1 VTLLFLVRHGVTSH
15 TGKKLSGRLPG
26 IALTEA
32 GRAQAEAA
40 AEGLAEI
47 PLKAIYT
54 SPIER
59 TTETARII
67 GRKHGLAV
75 RTNKQL
81 SEVEYGTWTN
91 KSLKVLA
98 RTKLWTSV
106 QRWPSGARFPEGE
119 SFVEIQSRG
128 VAAIDGLHSQHP
140 KDQICVVSHGDLIRL
155 VLAFYMGIHLDLF
168 QRIHVSPGSISVL
181 SLSDS
186 GPAVLTLNAP
196 PGTSFGG
203 S

>member
-1 VTLLFLVRHGVTSH
+1 VTLFYLVRHGVTSH

-26 IALTEA
+26 ISLTDA
-32 GRAQAEAA
+32 GREQAEAV
-40 AEGLAEI
+40 AESLAKV
-47 PLKAIYT
+47 PLKFVYT

-59 TTETARII
+59 TAETAKII
-67 GRKHGLAV
+67 ASKHGLSV
-75 RTNKQL
+75 RTNKPL

-91 KSLKVLA
+91 KSLKVVA

-106 QRWPSGARFPEGE
+106 QRWPSGTRFPEGE
-119 SFVEIQSRG
+119 SFAEIQSRG
-128 VAAIDGLHSQHP
+128 VAAIESLRSNHP
-140 KDQICVVSHGDLIRL
+140 KDQLCVVSHGDVIRL
-155 VLAFYMGIHLDLF
+155 VMAHYMGIHLDLF

-181 SLSDS
+181 SVTDS
-186 GPAVLTLNAP
+186 GPAVLTLNSP

>member
-1 VTLLFLVRHGVTSH
+1 VTLFYLVRHGVTSH

-26 IALTEA
+26 ISLTDV
-32 GRAQAEAA
+32 GRKQAEAV
-40 AEGLAEI
+40 AESLAEV
-47 PLKAIYT
+47 PLKFVYT

-59 TTETARII
+59 TAETAKII
-67 GRKHGLAV
+67 ASKHGLSV
-75 RTNKQL
+75 RTNKHL
-81 SEVEYGTWTN
+81 LEVEYGNWTN
-91 KSLKVLA
+91 KSLKVVA

-106 QRWPSGARFPEGE
+106 RGWPSGARFPEGE
-119 SFVEIQSRG
+119 SFTEIQSRG
-128 VAAIDGLHSQHP
+128 VAAIESLRSNHP
-140 KDQICVVSHGDLIRL
+140 KDRLCLVSHGDVIRL
-155 VLAFYMGIHLDLF
+155 VMAHYMGIHLDLF

-181 SLSDS
+181 SVTDS